1 MIKVY
6 RYRKYDN
13 KKIRIIQTYTDLDY
27 YNHVDFTNELRR
39 LNRDE

>member
-6 RYRKYDN
+6 RYRKLDN

-27 YNHVDFTNELRR
+27 YNYVDFTNELRR
-39 LNRDE
+39 LNNE